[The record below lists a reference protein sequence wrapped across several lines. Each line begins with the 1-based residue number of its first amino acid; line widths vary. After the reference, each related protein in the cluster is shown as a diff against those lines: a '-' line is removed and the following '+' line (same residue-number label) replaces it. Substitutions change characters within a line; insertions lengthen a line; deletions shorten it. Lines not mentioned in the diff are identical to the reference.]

1 MGVTMNQDTME
12 FVIYMIHACA
22 NKWHL
27 SPKQVYH
34 KLQETGCIDG
44 YLVPNY
50 DILHTQ
56 GSGYLVD
63 DIAEYLRIRG
73 VAV

>member
-1 MGVTMNQDTME
+1 MNRDVME
-12 FVIYMIHACA
+12 FVVYMIHACA
-22 NKWHL
+22 GKWNP

-34 KLQETGCIDG
+34 KMRETGCIDE

-56 GSGYLVD
+56 GSAYLVD
-63 DIAEYLRIRG
+63 DIKEYLKIEG
-73 VAV
+73 VHV

>member
-1 MGVTMNQDTME
+1 MNQEIME
-12 FVIYMIHACA
+12 FVVYMIHACA
-22 NKWHL
+22 NKWTL

-34 KLQETGCIDG
+34 KLQSTGCINE

-63 DIAEYLRIRG
+63 DIGEYLRIRG
-73 VAV
+73 VTL

>member
-1 MGVTMNQDTME
+1 MTQEAME
-12 FVIYMIHACA
+12 FVVYMIHACA
-22 NKWHL
+22 NRWNL
-27 SPKQVYH
+27 SPKQVYQ
-34 KLQETGCIDG
+34 KLQEAGCIDG

-63 DIAEYLRIRG
+63 DIAEYLHTRG

>member
-1 MGVTMNQDTME
+1 MAMNQDVME
-12 FVIYMIHACA
+12 FVVYMIHACA
-22 NKWHL
+22 NKWNL

-34 KLQETGCIDG
+34 KLQETGCIDE

-63 DIAEYLRIRG
+63 DIREYLRIRG
-73 VAV
+73 VSIEV